1 MKKTLPKILLTLGIA
16 GILLLTVTGCGQKQ
30 SAQGLLSDSEIKTLE
45 SLYGH
50 NQQAVLEGL
59 GLSENDVQEREKA
72 LGCWNIKTPRE
83 IMETPFEQVLMYDTT
98 FDENVLYGESFI
110 FSGSE
115 DTKQDEMIQLAV
127 DLVEEAQ
134 ELYGEPSTYPGMNNR
149 LTVDGVT
156 DALKNGEMISAFE
169 EWNASEYT
177 LLAVSIQR
185 ELTAQKETTA
195 SWYIEVEYRLNLS
208 DREEWNAIV
217 EEAADA

>member
-16 GILLLTVTGCGQKQ
+16 GTLLLTVAGCEQKQ
-30 SAQGLLSDSEIKTLE
+30 PAQGFLSDSEIQTLE

-50 NQQAVLEGL
+50 NQQAVLKEL
-59 GLSENDVQEREKA
+59 GLSENDMKQVE
-72 LGCWNIKTPRE
+72 NIPGFFDIGTPRD
-83 IMETPFEQVLMYDTT
+83 IAGKAFDQLLMYDIT

-134 ELYGEPSTYPGMNNR
+134 EQYGEPSTYPGMNNR

-217 EEAADA
+217 EEAAGA